1 MAASSRGRRFLDWY
15 LLAPRAREVFAHRLD
30 REQEAYVALARGADA
45 VAQVAAQE
53 SFASGSGVEPRGAL
67 LALHAETAYW
77 ALRAQ
82 VPDAARRGHGG
93 LRGLLERAGNSG
105 LEDRIGASVMRDLA
119 ETLLLSH
126 DEIAALDAEQWGSV
140 LERAASVARKLLERA
155 RAPEQ
160 AIRSLKAQWVARIVA
175 VPALC
180 ALLIF
185 YLMSP
190 RDLAR
195 GKEWRASSAMAGSA
209 VTGVLN
215 ATDGAYFF
223 HTTSE
228 AEPWIVVD
236 IGPHTI
242 HKVVLTN
249 RRDCCQERTIPLVIE
264 AVGPGS
270 SWRVLARRDEPFTE
284 WGATFPPLVVS
295 QIRVR
300 AQRVTYLHLADI
312 EVF

>member
-1 MAASSRGRRFLDWY
+1 MAASGRGRRFLDWY

-30 REQEAYVALARGADA
+30 REQKAYVALARGADA
-45 VAQVAAQE
+45 VAQVASQE
-53 SFASGSGVEPRGAL
+53 SIASGSGVEPRGAL
-67 LALHAETAYW
+67 LALYAETAYW

-93 LRGLLERAGNSG
+93 LRGLVDRVGDSALE
-105 LEDRIGASVMRDLA
+105 ERIGASVMRDLA

-126 DEIAALDAEQWGSV
+126 DEIAALDADRWGSV

-155 RAPEQ
+155 QAPEQ
-160 AIRSLKAQWVARIVA
+160 AIRSLKAQRVWRIVA

-180 ALLIF
+180 ALLIVYF
-185 YLMSP
+185 MSP

-195 GKEWRASSAMAGSA
+195 GHVWHVSSAIGGSP
-209 VTGVLN
+209 VTGVLKG
-215 ATDGAYFF
+215 TDGAFFF
-223 HTTSE
+223 HTNSE

-236 IGPHTI
+236 IGPHTV

-249 RRDCCQERTIPLVIE
+249 RRDCCQERATPLVIE
-264 AVGPGS
+264 AIGPGS

-284 WGATFPPLVVS
+284 WAATFPPLVVS

-300 AQRVTYLHLADI
+300 AQRTTYLHLADI